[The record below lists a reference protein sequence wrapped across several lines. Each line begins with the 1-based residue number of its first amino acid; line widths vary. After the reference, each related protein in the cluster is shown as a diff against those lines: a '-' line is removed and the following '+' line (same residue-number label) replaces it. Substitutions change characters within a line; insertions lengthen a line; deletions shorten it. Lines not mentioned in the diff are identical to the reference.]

1 MGGRRGL
8 APQPNGMSADV
19 PHAPFREA
27 MRRFPSGVTIV
38 TTVDG
43 AGRRWGFTASA
54 FAFVSREPPQV
65 LVCLD
70 CSANCHPTFSVAER
84 FAVNILGAEHAEL
97 ARRFATKGID
107 KFGPDA
113 FELGELRLPVLRD
126 ALVVLECHTA
136 ARLSG
141 GDHTILLGEAV
152 STRLQAGAP
161 AVVYDRRFWK
171 LTEASSTRPQTM
183 SHPSVRGATDH
194 RGALDG
200 EADAMTAGAGEWR

>member
-8 APQPNGMSADV
+8 SPQPNGLGTTV
-19 PHAPFREA
+19 GHASFREA

-43 AGRRWGFTASA
+43 GGRRWGFTASA

-84 FAVNILGAEHAEL
+84 FVVNILGAEHAEL

-126 ALVVLECHTA
+126 ALVVLECRTT

-171 LTEASSTRPQTM
+171 L
-183 SHPSVRGATDH
+183 
-194 RGALDG
+194 
-200 EADAMTAGAGEWR
+200 ADAMTAGVGEWR